1 MGTNKKYKGDIKMSK
16 KLQRKNLYMSMD
28 LNDWVVSEAKRTG
41 NSQSAI
47 MVNAIQ
53 FYADFKDTMNFI
65 RVLEKEGNLEEMLKE
80 FNG

>member
-1 MGTNKKYKGDIKMSK
+1 MSK

-41 NSQSAI
+41 NSQSAV

-65 RVLEKEGNLEEMLKE
+65 RILEKEGNLGEMLKE
-80 FNG
+80 FKE